1 MASSIVS
8 VVRRVSL
15 MRNPQSLYHFQFEI
29 VNSRSFKRWV
39 APTLKIMKHRRKKAG
54 PEPLRHRS
62 VWLNWNYTAELYAFG
77 RRLNETFRD
86 ETLRTALIHP
96 SYLEQEEKQRQDLGV
111 PSQAVSL
118 KLEHNSGL
126 VASGESLM
134 NTYIKQY
141 IRQAFPKV
149 PEEGICEIWEY
160 LVSVDVL
167 SHVATHIG
175 LSDIIL
181 CADFPPEKIT
191 LAKSLKAIIGALEFD
206 QSKERAEY
214 FIQDFVITQLSD
226 KCIFDLWDIPNP
238 MAVLQNILEKEGKD
252 PAEPRLLWQ
261 AGSNT
266 ILALYYVGIY
276 SNRKFLGKAPGETL
290 AIAEEMAARD
300 ALSRIFGLTENHKP
314 LPFGKQGRQ
323 LIINNN
329 ENNSSLSNWML
340 SKSI

>member
-1 MASSIVS
+1 MAAFIVS
-8 VVRRVSL
+8 LVKRVFL
-15 MRNPQSLYHFQFEI
+15 MRNPQSLYYFKIQI

-62 VWLNWNYTAELYAFG
+62 VWLNWNYTAELFAFSS
-77 RRLNETFRD
+77 RLNEQLRD

-111 PSQAVSL
+111 PSQDVSL
-118 KLEHNSGL
+118 KLEHNGNL
-126 VASGESLM
+126 VASGEILM
-134 NTYIKQY
+134 STYIKQY
-141 IRQAFPKV
+141 LSQVYPKV
-149 PEEGICEIWEY
+149 PEEGICAIWEY
-160 LVSVDVL
+160 LASVDVL

-191 LAKSLKAIIGALEFD
+191 LAKSLKAIIGAIELD
-206 QSKERAEY
+206 QGKEKAEY

-226 KCIFDLWDIPNP
+226 KYLFDLWDIPNP

-266 ILALYYVGIY
+266 ILAFYYVGIY
-276 SNRKFLGKAPGETL
+276 SNKNFLGKAPGETL
-290 AIAEEMAARD
+290 TVAEEMAARD

-314 LPFGKQGRQ
+314 LPFGKQGHQ
-323 LIINNN
+323 LVINNN
-329 ENNSSLSNWML
+329 EKNYSLSDWRL
-340 SKSI
+340 L